1 MLLVSALA
9 ALTIANSPWGHA
21 FEQLWRLPLA
31 IGLGNAN
38 VSLSVRSW
46 INDGLMAVFFLL
58 VGLEIKRQCLVGELS
73 SPRLAALPIAGA
85 VGGMVLPAAIYLGF
99 AAGTPAANGWA
110 IPMAT
115 DIAFALGTMA
125 IVAPHTPPSAKL
137 FLSALA
143 IVDDLGAVLVIAFFY
158 SANLSMS
165 AVGWAVVIVV
175 ILVVLNL
182 AGVRRLSVYLFLGI
196 VLWWFVHESG
206 LHATIAGV
214 ILAMTIPTRNRINAA
229 QFSRQARSLL
239 DEFDRAETGDLAA
252 LTSKGQQEALFALE
266 RASEAVTEPLL
277 RLEHG
282 LHGLS
287 AFIIMPL
294 FALANAGVAV
304 AALPDASLATAT
316 ILGLVVGKSMG
327 VTFAAWVV
335 VRAGAAVLP
344 AGLTWPLLHAC
355 AWLSGIGFTMSI
367 FIATLAFEGTAL
379 LDGAKTSVI
388 AASVIA
394 GIGATLLLR
403 KARRPPHSI

>member
-9 ALTIANSPWGHA
+9 ALTIANSPWSDA
-21 FEQLWRLPLA
+21 FEQLWRLPLT
-31 IGLGNAN
+31 IGIADHS
-38 VSLSVRSW
+38 VSLSIRSW

-58 VGLEIKRQCLVGELS
+58 VGLEIKRECMVGELS

-85 VGGMVLPAAIYLGF
+85 VGGMVLPAAIYLAV
-99 AAGTPAANGWA
+99 AAGTPAAGGWA

-125 IVAPHTPPSAKL
+125 IVAPHAPPSAKL

-158 SANLSMS
+158 SAKLSIV
-165 AVGWAVVIVV
+165 AVGWAVIVIVV
-175 ILVVLNL
+175 LVVLNRI
-182 AGVRRLSVYLFLGI
+182 GVRRLSVYLLLGV

-214 ILAMTIPTRNRINAA
+214 LLAMTIPTRSRINAQ

-239 DEFDRAETGDLAA
+239 DEFDRSETGDFVA

-266 RASEAVTEPLL
+266 CASEAVTEPLL
-277 RLEHG
+277 RLEYG
-282 LHGLS
+282 LHSLS
-287 AFIIMPL
+287 AFVIMPL

-304 AALPDASLATAT
+304 SALPDASVATAT
-316 ILGLVVGKSMG
+316 ILGLVVGKSLG
-327 VTFAAWVV
+327 VTLAAWVV
-335 VRAGAAVLP
+335 VGMGAAVLP
-344 AGLTWPLLHAC
+344 TGLTWPLLHAC
-355 AWLSGIGFTMSI
+355 AWLGGIGFTMSI

-379 LDGAKTSVI
+379 LDGAKASVI
-388 AASVIA
+388 VASVIA
-394 GIGATLLLR
+394 GIGATILLR
-403 KARRPPHSI
+403 RAQ